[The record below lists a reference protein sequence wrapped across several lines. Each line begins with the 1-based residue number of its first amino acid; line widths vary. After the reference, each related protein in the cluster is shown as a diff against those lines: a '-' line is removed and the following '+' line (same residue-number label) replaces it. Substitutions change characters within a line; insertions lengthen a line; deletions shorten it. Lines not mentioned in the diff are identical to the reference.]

1 VSSTRNALDPAELR
15 QERFSSST
23 ELRGDFLLGNLVAKR
38 TSVLN
43 DPEKRRLCW
52 FVQDVS
58 TRQGVLTHP
67 TCNQF
72 AAWPFTNVGDTGAS
86 GLELLASEILFRS
99 KAEAT
104 SERLRIVKDW
114 LARLAL
120 DPTLVAFDVA
130 GPICGLRDPL
140 GTLSEIMADLNAVP
154 LGRAADTLTKKKVF
168 DLLDYCLESRGLVL
182 ATGTYRVGKSFSAQ
196 AWAQSHLGVAR
207 YVQLTSARD
216 DEAFFRQIA
225 RSIGVAC
232 SLKRKAA
239 EIRERVEATLQHQQ
253 IMLIFDEA
261 QYCLPQTVRTSQLPQ
276 RLCWIITALL
286 NRNVPVA
293 LIASRDW
300 TRIVQNMKRT
310 LPIFGFEQL
319 EGRQRLRVDLP
330 DVLSEHDLTEIARIF
345 APDADEASLMLLAGL
360 AMRHSG
366 YIATTIEAVVARARF
381 LARKHGSAMTFESI
395 KAAMTEIDPSFR
407 PHRDPGANPSR
418 GGGAAAADASRITT
432 FDTKGRPKHRKTV
445 LFSP

>member
-1 VSSTRNALDPAELR
+1 VSSTRNAVDPAELR
-15 QERFSSST
+15 QERFASSS

-38 TSVLN
+38 CSLLN

-52 FVQDVS
+52 FVQDMS
-58 TRQGVLTHP
+58 TRQGVLMHP

-72 AAWPFTNVGDTGAS
+72 PAWPFPNVGDLGAS

-99 KAEAT
+99 GEEAT
-104 SERLRIVKDW
+104 PQRLRIVKDW

-120 DPTLVAFDVA
+120 EPTLAAFDVA
-130 GPICGLRDPL
+130 GPIVGLRDPL
-140 GTLSEIMADLNAVP
+140 GTLTTIMEDLNAMP

-253 IMLIFDEA
+253 IMLIFDEG
-261 QYCLPQTVRTSQLPQ
+261 QFVLPQTVRTSQLPQ

-300 TRIVQNMKRT
+300 TRLVHNLKRS
-310 LPIFGFEQL
+310 LPIFGWEQF
-319 EGRQRLRVDLP
+319 EGRRKLLVELP
-330 DVLSEHDLTEIARIF
+330 DVLSEQDLTEIARTF

-366 YIATTIEAVVARARF
+366 YIATIESVVARARF
-381 LARKHGSAMTFESI
+381 LARKHGSKMIFETI
-395 KAAMTEIDPSFR
+395 KAAMTEIDPTFR
-407 PHRDPGANPSR
+407 PNRDAGAHASR
-418 GGGAAAADASRITT
+418 VVGPAAADASRRTT